1 MDKVKVFTDLREE
14 FKLLTYENHDQLK
27 KLSLRFRTL
36 VGRIVDDNS
45 AYLSE
50 FSKIRYNPI
59 AFTTST
65 PSSTFEKS
73 WNNGKANAINIID
86 ALIEDIKLFD
96 TIDNVKSEDSLN
108 KFDVDFSKV
117 FIVHGHDD
125 GAKETVARFV
135 DKLGFEAKILHE
147 QVDSGATIIEK
158 LEKHTDVGFAIVLYT
173 ECDIGGVIKSK
184 PEDLK
189 PRARQNVI
197 FEHGLLIGKIGRA
210 NVVAL
215 VKSDVEIPNDIS
227 GVVYKPMDTGGAW
240 KYSIAREMKSS
251 GYDVDMN
258 KID

>member
-1 MDKVKVFTDLREE
+1 MNEMEVLE
-14 FKLLTYENHDQLK
+14 KLKQDYMSLTYESRAEREM
-27 KLSLRFRTL
+27 LSLRFKASVRRL
-36 VGRIVDDNS
+36 LGDK
-45 AYLSE
+45 SE
-50 FSKIRYNPI
+50 YIEAFNKVSFSPI
-59 AFTTST
+59 SFSIDGFGNEARFRQSWE
-65 PSSTFEKS
+65 SGHEK
-73 WNNGKANAINIID
+73 ALNIIV
-86 ALIEDIKLFD
+86 AVIEDAKLFD
-96 TIDNVKSEDSLN
+96 TVESTTEKKSLIMKDS
-108 KFDVDFSKV
+108 SKV

-125 GAKETVARFV
+125 GAKNEVARFIE
-135 DKLGFEAKILHE
+135 KIGFEAKILHE
-147 QVDSGATIIEK
+147 QVDSGDTIIEK

-215 VKSDVEIPNDIS
+215 VKGDVEIPNDIS
-227 GVVYKPMDTGGAW
+227 GVVYKAMDISGAW
-240 KYSIAREMKSS
+240 KYSIAREMKNS

>member
-1 MDKVKVFTDLREE
+1 MNNIDIFKDIRNEFGELSYSDSATLDRLSRRLRMIINHS
-14 FKLLTYENHDQLK
+14 FENSDYIEDFNDIYFL
-27 KLSLRFRTL
+27 
-36 VGRIVDDNS
+36 
-45 AYLSE
+45 
-50 FSKIRYNPI
+50 PI
-59 AFTTST
+59 AIYSGMKDASFVEAWLSG
-65 PSSTFEKS
+65 KS
-73 WNNGKANAINIID
+73 KTIN
-86 ALIEDIKLFD
+86 LID
-96 TIDNVKSEDSLN
+96 TIIEELTLFKAVKNHSDSNVNSHIDR
-108 KFDVDFSKV
+108 SKV

-135 DKLGFEAKILHE
+135 SKLGFEAIILHE

-173 ECDIGGVIKSK
+173 ECDIRCVKSSN

-189 PRARQNVI
+189 PRARQNII

-215 VKSDVEIPNDIS
+215 LKGDVEILNDIS
-227 GVVYKPMDTGGAW
+227 GVVYKSMDTGGAW

-251 GYDVDMN
+251 GYNVDMN

>member
-1 MDKVKVFTDLREE
+1 MNKVETFKTLRQD
-14 FKLLTYENHDQLK
+14 FKNLTYENHENQD
-27 KLSLRFRTL
+27 KLSIRFTAL
-36 VGRIVDDNS
+36 ISKFIDSES
-45 AYLSE
+45 AYIKKFDNVSFTSGTVVFYE
-50 FSKIRYNPI
+50 PKSKEIWV
-59 AFTTST
+59 AGH
-65 PSSTFEKS
+65 KH
-73 WNNGKANAINIID
+73 ALQLID
-86 ALIEDIKLFD
+86 DVIEDIELFD
-96 TIDNVKSEDSLN
+96 TLDRPTKKESLITKDS
-108 KFDVDFSKV
+108 SKV

-135 DKLGFEAKILHE
+135 DKLGFKAVILHE

-158 LEKHTDVGFAIVLYT
+158 LGKHTDVGFAIVLYT
-173 ECDIGGVIKSK
+173 ECDIGGVIKSN

-215 VKSDVEIPNDIS
+215 VKGNVEIPNDIS
-227 GVVYKPMDTGGAW
+227 GVVYKSMDTSGAW

>member
-1 MDKVKVFTDLREE
+1 MDNIE
-14 FKLLTYENHDQLK
+14 LLNGIK
-27 KLSLRFRTL
+27 R
-36 VGRIVDDNS
+36 
-45 AYLSE
+45 E
-50 FSKIRYNPI
+50 FSNLEYKDNNNLDRLKRRLRMLIVNIVGQDSSYYNELPALLYNPTVSYSNMPESRRI
-59 AFTTST
+59 EAWNFGKSRTINLIDTMIEELEYFPENIESSVVSQKQE
-65 PSSTFEKS
+65 PS
-73 WNNGKANAINIID
+73 D
-86 ALIEDIKLFD
+86 Y
-96 TIDNVKSEDSLN
+96 
-108 KFDVDFSKV
+108 SKI
-117 FIVHGHDD
+117 FIVHGHDN
-125 GAKETVARFV
+125 GAKNEVARFV
-135 DKLGFEAKILHE
+135 ERLGFKAVILHE

-173 ECDIGGVIKSK
+173 ACDVGGVIKSK

-215 VKSDVEIPNDIS
+215 VKGHVEIPNDIS
-227 GVVYKPMDTGGAW
+227 GVVYKSMDTDGAW

>member
-1 MDKVKVFTDLREE
+1 MNKVETFKILRQD
-14 FKLLTYENHDQLK
+14 FQNLTYENHENQD
-27 KLSLRFRTL
+27 KLSIRFTAL
-36 VGRIVDDNS
+36 ISKFIDSES
-45 AYLSE
+45 AYIKKFDNVSFTSGTNFFYE
-50 FSKIRYNPI
+50 PKSKEIWM
-59 AFTTST
+59 AGH
-65 PSSTFEKS
+65 KH
-73 WNNGKANAINIID
+73 ALQLID
-86 ALIEDIKLFD
+86 DVIEDIELFD
-96 TIDNVKSEDSLN
+96 TLDRPTKKESLITKDS
-108 KFDVDFSKV
+108 SKV

-135 DKLGFEAKILHE
+135 DKLGFKAVILHE

-158 LEKHTDVGFAIVLYT
+158 LGKHTDVGFAIVLYT
-173 ECDIGGVIKSK
+173 ECDIGGVIKSN

-215 VKSDVEIPNDIS
+215 VKGNVEIPNDIS
-227 GVVYKPMDTGGAW
+227 GVVYKSMDTSGAW

>member
-1 MDKVKVFTDLREE
+1 MNKIELFQKVKLEFEE
-14 FKLLTYENHDQLK
+14 LTYDDDSKLDRLTRQLNMLIKNIHGSNSSYLDELMNISYYSFSFENSRDEDIAYWKSGKESAINLIDTIIEE
-27 KLSLRFRTL
+27 LSLFPSDEYSDSSKNK
-36 VGRIVDDNS
+36 IVN
-45 AYLSE
+45 
-50 FSKIRYNPI
+50 R
-59 AFTTST
+59 
-65 PSSTFEKS
+65 
-73 WNNGKANAINIID
+73 
-86 ALIEDIKLFD
+86 
-96 TIDNVKSEDSLN
+96 
-108 KFDVDFSKV
+108 SKV
-117 FIVHGHDD
+117 FIVHGHDN
-125 GAKETVARFV
+125 GAKNEAARFV
-135 DKLGFEAKILHE
+135 EKLGFEAKILHE

-173 ECDIGGVIKSK
+173 ECDIGSVKSK

-215 VKSDVEIPNDIS
+215 VKGDVEIPNDIS
-227 GVVYKPMDTGGAW
+227 GVVYKSMDTSGAW

>member
-1 MDKVKVFTDLREE
+1 MDKISILEEISKEIIELQYDDSRRAEKLYSRVSVIVEKFFDSKVKYINELYAIRYLLKGINCSATGSDKEIKWQE
-14 FKLLTYENHDQLK
+14 GKEKLENLVNTLVYDVNISK
-27 KLSLRFRTL
+27 KLTGGQIMSAF
-36 VGRIVDDNS
+36 DNQ
-45 AYLSE
+45 
-50 FSKIRYNPI
+50 SKC
-59 AFTTST
+59 
-65 PSSTFEKS
+65 
-73 WNNGKANAINIID
+73 
-86 ALIEDIKLFD
+86 
-96 TIDNVKSEDSLN
+96 
-108 KFDVDFSKV
+108 SKV

-125 GAKETVARFV
+125 GAKNEVARFIE
-135 DKLGFEAKILHE
+135 KIGFEAVILHE

-184 PEDLK
+184 LEEFK

-215 VKSDVEIPNDIS
+215 VKGNVEIPNDIS

>member
-1 MDKVKVFTDLREE
+1 MNKIKVFED
-14 FKLLTYENHDQLK
+14 FKQDFQCLTYENHKDK
-27 KLSLRFRTL
+27 EKLSLRFTL
-36 VGRIVDDNS
+36 LISHALNADS
-45 AYLSE
+45 AYIEKFNNVTHAMVHSGV
-50 FSKIRYNPI
+50 SGDGNPLFKKHWI
-59 AFTTST
+59 ASHKTAL
-65 PSSTFEKS
+65 K
-73 WNNGKANAINIID
+73 IID
-86 ALIEDIKLFD
+86 DVIEDLELINSID
-96 TIDNVKSEDSLN
+96 DEAMAETIEKDY
-108 KFDVDFSKV
+108 SKV

-135 DKLGFEAKILHE
+135 DKLSFEAVILHE
-147 QVDSGATIIEK
+147 QVDSGTTIIEK
-158 LEKHTDVGFAIVLYT
+158 LEKYTDVGFAIVLYT
-173 ECDIGGVIKSK
+173 ECDIGGVKSK

-215 VKSDVEIPNDIS
+215 VKGDVEIPNDIS

>member
-1 MDKVKVFTDLREE
+1 MDKITLIEELKDDFNNLGYQDEEELDRLERRLKMIISKVFGSNSDYLEDLNNIHFSPLYFYTDMPE
-14 FKLLTYENHDQLK
+14 
-27 KLSLRFRTL
+27 S
-36 VGRIVDDNS
+36 RIVEAWNTG
-45 AYLSE
+45 
-50 FSKIRYNPI
+50 KNR
-59 AFTTST
+59 TTNLLNTIIEELKYFPEANEASVI
-65 PSSTFEKS
+65 SQKQKS
-73 WNNGKANAINIID
+73 CN
-86 ALIEDIKLFD
+86 
-96 TIDNVKSEDSLN
+96 
-108 KFDVDFSKV
+108 FSKV

-125 GAKETVARFV
+125 GAKNEAARFV
-135 DKLGFEAKILHE
+135 EKLGFEAKILHE

-173 ECDIGGVIKSK
+173 ECDIGSVKSK

-197 FEHGLLIGKIGRA
+197 FEHGLLIGKIGRS

-215 VKSDVEIPNDIS
+215 VKGNVEIPNDIS
-227 GVVYKPMDTGGAW
+227 SVVYKSMDTSGAW

>member
-125 GAKETVARFV
+125 GAKETVAIFV
-135 DKLGFEAKILHE
+135 DKLGFKAVILHE

-173 ECDIGGVIKSK
+173 ECDIGGVKSK

-215 VKSDVEIPNDIS
+215 VKGDVEIPNDIS

-240 KYSIAREMKSS
+240 KYSIAKEMKSS

-258 KID
+258 KIN

>member
-1 MDKVKVFTDLREE
+1 MEKVKIFKTLRQG
-14 FKLLTYENHDQLK
+14 FQDLTYENHKDK
-27 KLSLRFRTL
+27 EKLSLRFNLLISRALNT
-36 VGRIVDDNS
+36 DS
-45 AYLSE
+45 AYIEKFNNVTRAMVHSGVSGGGNPLFKKNWITSHKAAL
-50 FSKIRYNPI
+50 KI
-59 AFTTST
+59 
-65 PSSTFEKS
+65 
-73 WNNGKANAINIID
+73 
-86 ALIEDIKLFD
+86 
-96 TIDNVKSEDSLN
+96 IDNVIEDLELIDSIDGETMAE
-108 KFDVDFSKV
+108 KTEKDCSKV

-125 GAKETVARFV
+125 GAKNEVARFV
-135 DKLGFEAKILHE
+135 ERLGFEAKIHNE

-173 ECDIGGVIKSK
+173 ECDIGSVKSK

-215 VKSDVEIPNDIS
+215 VKGNVEIPNDIS

-240 KYSIAREMKSS
+240 KYSITREMKSS

>member
-1 MDKVKVFTDLREE
+1 MNNIDVFKDIRNEFGKLIYNDSATLDRLSRRLRMIINHS
-14 FKLLTYENHDQLK
+14 FENSDYIED
-27 KLSLRFRTL
+27 FND
-36 VGRIVDDNS
+36 I
-45 AYLSE
+45 Y
-50 FSKIRYNPI
+50 FSPI
-59 AFTTST
+59 AIYSGMKDASFVEAWLSG
-65 PSSTFEKS
+65 KS
-73 WNNGKANAINIID
+73 KTIN
-86 ALIEDIKLFD
+86 LID
-96 TIDNVKSEDSLN
+96 TIIEELTLFKTVKNHSNANVNSHIDR
-108 KFDVDFSKV
+108 SKV

-125 GAKETVARFV
+125 GAKNEVARFIE
-135 DKLGFEAKILHE
+135 KLGFEAKILHE

-173 ECDIGGVIKSK
+173 ECDIGCVKSK

-215 VKSDVEIPNDIS
+215 VKGDVEIPNDIS
-227 GVVYKPMDTGGAW
+227 GVVYKSMDTGGAW

-251 GYDVDMN
+251 GYDVNMN